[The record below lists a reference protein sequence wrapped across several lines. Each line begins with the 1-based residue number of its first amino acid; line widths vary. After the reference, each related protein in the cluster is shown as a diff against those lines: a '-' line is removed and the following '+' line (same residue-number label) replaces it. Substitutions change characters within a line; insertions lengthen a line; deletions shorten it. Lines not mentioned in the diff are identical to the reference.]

1 MNSDAE
7 MLQAMEHLADQIDRL
22 AAMLDECVTLTRAG
36 VPISARS
43 IDRYAAELERLTRER
58 AAKRPCASGRTS
70 ARRTRSDVSFTLLLG
85 AAGARCRGIPIA

>member
-7 MLQAMEHLADQIDRL
+7 MLQAMEHLADPIDRP

-58 AAKRPCASGRTS
+58 AALRE
-70 ARRTRSDVSFTLLLG
+70 TLVRFWAHIG
-85 AAGARCRGIPIA
+85 KTDAQ